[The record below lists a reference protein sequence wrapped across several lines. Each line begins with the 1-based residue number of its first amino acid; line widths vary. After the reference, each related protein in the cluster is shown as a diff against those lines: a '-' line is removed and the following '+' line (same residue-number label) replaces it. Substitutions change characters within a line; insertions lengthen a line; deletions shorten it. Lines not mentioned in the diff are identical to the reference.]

1 MNKTLIKFICLLSFL
16 MMVSSTFAHE
26 RRLIGE
32 NGEYR
37 LTVGFANE
45 PAAEDEPNQLD
56 MFLVYNDGSED
67 GEAVNKGAGD
77 LLEVDFVKIM
87 LLKKDSQDAE
97 ILRKA
102 TLKGEL
108 RQRFGT
114 PNRYNIHFR
123 PTVDGAYGFWVKGRV
138 QDLVPNEDADP
149 GSSDK
154 PAPKVEFE
162 EIFICEGG
170 SLDIDPETGEANSR
184 FSCVG
189 DLQPFPTKR
198 SGKNGGID
206 TFSHKDTDRFSLRK
220 KD

>member
-16 MMVSSTFAHE
+16 MMVTSTFAHE

-56 MFLVYNDGSED
+56 MFLLYNDGSED

-77 LLEVDFVKIM
+77 LVEVDFVKVL

-97 ILRKA
+97 VLREAK
-102 TLKGEL
+102 LKGEL

-114 PNRYNIHFR
+114 SNRYNIHFR

-149 GSSDK
+149 GSSDQ

-162 EIFICEGG
+162 EIFVCEGG
-170 SLDIDPETGEANSR
+170 SLDIGENGEAQSR

-189 DLQPFPTKR
+189 DLQPFPAKR
-198 SGKNGGID
+198 SGAKGGVD
-206 TFSHKDTDRFSLRK
+206 TLSYKDNDRFSLPN